1 MSFSKPAIDMRL
13 KEVEPENRLQFINQS
28 TNLRQIFL
36 RLPNDGLF
44 PSIKAVEDLTESDVP
59 KLVKQKRFE
68 TIK

>member
-1 MSFSKPAIDMRL
+1 MRL
-13 KEVEPENRLQFINQS
+13 KEVEPENRLQFINRS

-59 KLVKQKRFE
+59 
-68 TIK
+68 